1 MTNRQQASK
10 SNCVRFCKHVSSIRL
25 THIVSI
31 KWKVLR
37 TRLPVTS
44 SDTPCLKID
53 SYIKWPGKPGSL
65 TFSPSVD
72 LAALETSALSL
83 AWFGRAGCWML
94 MLQIQNNSNLF
105 IYTSFTTRTNPGAGS
120 HLCTVL
126 GLDSLG
132 AIRCPFL
139 AGLVRAKFKPTGAIG
154 PTNAHEDPQSIE
166 WHQTK
171 KWETHRNFMTC
182 WSIRFQ

>member
-126 GLDSLG
+126 ALIALGPSGVPFSLAWSG
-132 AIRCPFL
+132 QSSNPLERL
-139 AGLVRAKFKPTGAIG
+139 
-154 PTNAHEDPQSIE
+154 DPQTPTKI
-166 WHQTK
+166 HKALNGIKPK